1 MPAGAPASG
10 DTMSAMHRRTVSFP
24 GARSVAVA
32 AAVAASAL
40 TAGCEG
46 GAVSSTRTPVVEEG
60 TVTIATAS
68 ETSSFHPYSQFGSGL
83 ARYAYDSLVGT
94 APDGRTVS
102 GLAEKWDADST
113 SASFTLREGVTC
125 SDGSALTASA
135 VARSLRYASDPGNRL
150 VGVRTVLPGVPFT
163 VSADDA
169 ARTVSV
175 RMAAPYSFVLRT
187 IGLVP
192 IVCPAGLADPG
203 ALDRRTQG
211 TGPYVLSGYSS
222 GGPYTFTR
230 REGYAWGPRGATNA
244 TAGQPERIVVSV
256 VPQESTAANLLLTGG
271 VNIAT
276 VSGPDRAR
284 LTGRGLAEAEV
295 PTVVGLT
302 FFNERP
308 GRPLSDPALRRALV
322 GALDREGLANVAMG
336 GKGTP
341 ASHLTARDSVCH
353 ADVAAANLPSG
364 DPVAALDAAGWTK
377 DAGGRLA
384 KDGRQLRLRLLS
396 SADFG
401 STLPSVAELMAVS
414 WRALGADVDLVGESG
429 NAVVQ
434 AMYQSGDFDAVVG
447 SSPGP
452 PLPAQLVG
460 YFSGPAPSRGLNFA
474 RVTNSAYD
482 RYVGLALR
490 APGEDSCADWN
501 RAAAALFRSADALPV
516 ADGTSTVY
524 GNRTTFAVAPGGQI
538 VPTSIRLHE

>member
-1 MPAGAPASG
+1 
-10 DTMSAMHRRTVSFP
+10 MHRRTASFP
-24 GARSVAVA
+24 RSRSVAVA
-32 AAVAASAL
+32 AALAVSGV
-40 TAGCEG
+40 TAGCDG
-46 GAVSSTRTPVVEEG
+46 GDVPSTRTPLVEEG

-83 ARYAYDSLVGT
+83 ARYAYDSLVNT
-94 APDGRTVS
+94 APDGGVVS
-102 GLAEKWDADST
+102 GLAEKWQAGAT
-113 SASFTLREGVTC
+113 SASFTLRGDVTC

-135 VARSLRYASDPGNRL
+135 VARSLTYASDPRNRL
-150 VGVRTVLPGVPFT
+150 VGVRTALPGAPFT
-163 VSADDA
+163 VSADDT

-175 RMAAPYSFVLRT
+175 RMASPYSFVLRT

-192 IVCPAGLADPG
+192 IVCPAGLADPA
-203 ALDRRTQG
+203 ALDRRTEG
-211 TGPYVLSGYSS
+211 TGPYVLSGYAS

-244 TAGQPERIVVSV
+244 TVGQPGRIVVSV
-256 VPQESTAANLLLTGG
+256 VPQESTVANLLLTGG
-271 VNIAT
+271 VNIAM

-284 LTGRGLAEAEV
+284 LTGSGGLTAAEV

-302 FFNERP
+302 FFNERA
-308 GRPLSDPALRRALV
+308 GRPLSDPTLRKALV
-322 GALDREGLANVAMG
+322 GALDRQGLANVAMG
-336 GKGTP
+336 GTGTP
-341 ASHLTARDSVCH
+341 ARHLTAEDSVCH

-364 DPVAALDAAGWTK
+364 DAQKALEGAGWTK
-377 DAGGRLA
+377 DDRGRLVR
-384 KDGRQLRLRLLS
+384 DGRRLRLRLLS

-414 WRALGADVDLVGESG
+414 WRKLGADVDLVSESG

-434 AMYQSGDFDAVVG
+434 AMYQSGDFDVVVG

-460 YFSGPAPSRGLNFA
+460 YFSGPAPSAGLNFA
-474 RVTNSAYD
+474 RVTNRTYD
-482 RYVGLALR
+482 RFVRRALR

-524 GNRTTFAVAPGGQI
+524 GNRTTFAVVPGGQI